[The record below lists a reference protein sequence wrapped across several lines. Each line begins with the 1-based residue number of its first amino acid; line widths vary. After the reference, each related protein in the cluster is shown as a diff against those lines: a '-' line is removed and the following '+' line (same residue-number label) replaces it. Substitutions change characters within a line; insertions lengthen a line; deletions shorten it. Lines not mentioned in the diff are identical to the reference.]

1 MKTSTSAILILTVGL
16 AACGSGSG
24 NHPFPG
30 DPMPS
35 PGPNP
40 NPLPTV
46 SRVGYRLPIT
56 PASYNFIAQNANTF
70 RDSGQINSLN
80 VDGREIKIIPD
91 GISTGGIYS
100 ETSNGTPQRMVGSNS
115 LSYTRFGYVHD
126 NTRQGYMLAQ
136 GQETGTMPNTVGPI
150 TYHGNVVHA
159 DRIDQTLTAGAAS
172 FNVDLGNHTI
182 NGILYPNGKPTIT
195 LENGIITGSGF
206 SNNAN
211 SPGNQ
216 THFQGSFYGPNAE
229 ELGGIYY
236 KQGEY
241 SGAFGA
247 KLP

>member
-115 LSYTRFGYVHD
+115 LSYTRSVMSM
-126 NTRQGYMLAQ
+126 T
-136 GQETGTMPNTVGPI
+136 I
-150 TYHGNVVHA
+150 HGKAICWHK
-159 DRIDQTLTAGAAS
+159 
-172 FNVDLGNHTI
+172 
-182 NGILYPNGKPTIT
+182 GKKPAPCPTP
-195 LENGIITGSGF
+195 S
-206 SNNAN
+206 A
-211 SPGNQ
+211 P
-216 THFQGSFYGPNAE
+216 
-229 ELGGIYY
+229 
-236 KQGEY
+236 
-241 SGAFGA
+241 
-247 KLP
+247 